1 METAVLEGTLVSL
14 MIGIGLSAA
23 CGFRIFVPFLVMNL
37 AARAGYLELAGGWE
51 WIGSTPALIAFGAA
65 TSLEIGAYYV
75 PFLDNLLDTV
85 STPSAVVAG
94 VLVTAS
100 QVSEMH
106 PFFGWAV
113 AIIAGGGASGLVQG
127 LTTITRQVSSFAT
140 GGFGNPIFS
149 TFEAGGLDLHDPAG
163 DLRSADGGRRDAPAG
178 LLRPAQ
184 VQPAT
189 SKKDRNRGHD
199 RLIAHPP
206 IAIRRT
212 RPQRTR
218 PQRT

>member
-149 TFEAGGLDLHDPAG
+149 TFEAGASIFMTLLAIFVPLMAAGAMLLLVFYGLHKF
-163 DLRSADGGRRDAPAG
+163 SQRR
-178 LLRPAQ
+178 
-184 VQPAT
+184 
-189 SKKDRNRGHD
+189 
-199 RLIAHPP
+199 
-206 IAIRRT
+206 RRKIET
-212 RPQRTR
+212 AVT
-218 PQRT
+218 TA

>member
-37 AARAGYLELAGGWE
+37 ASRAGYLTLAEGWD
-51 WIGSTPALIAFGAA
+51 WIGSTPAMIAFLSA
-65 TSLEIGAYYV
+65 TLLEVGAYYV

-100 QVSEMH
+100 QVGDMH

-113 AIIAGGGASGLVQG
+113 AIIAGGGAAGLVQG
-127 LTTITRQVSSFAT
+127 LTTITRSLSSMAT
-140 GGFGNPIFS
+140 AGFGNPIFS
-149 TFEAGGLDLHDPAG
+149 TFEAGASIGMTLLAIFVPFLAAFTFLFLVFWGL
-163 DLRSADGGRRDAPAG
+163 RRALAS
-178 LLRPAQ
+178 RK
-184 VQPAT
+184 AT
-189 SKKDRNRGHD
+189 SEPE
-199 RLIAHPP
+199 A
-206 IAIRRT
+206 AAAV
-212 RPQRTR
+212 
-218 PQRT
+218 